1 MIHAKYKT
9 LNYSLVSEIKKINL
23 QQNFQKGAKIS
34 KEAKG
39 WAKICMGR
47 QF

>member
-23 QQNFQKGAKIS
+23 QQVFPKGD
-34 KEAKG
+34 EN
-39 WAKICMGR
+39 
-47 QF
+47 